1 MTSGAVGR
9 NRGPSPHLRAAIA
22 AGVLALASWGFPCGP
37 VESAYAADFG
47 LETVLRKVAARST
60 EVVGFEERRF
70 LGVVTRPL
78 ESSGTLRF
86 EPPDR
91 LVKETDKPYRE
102 TAIVDGERLTV
113 LDADGTEM
121 MSMSL
126 WASEE
131 LRLVFDSLRAV
142 LRGDARAL
150 EAIFQVAV
158 SGDETSW
165 TIALTPPPGEDEGQI
180 EGITVRGEDARIM
193 SFEVRETNGDRA
205 LIRITGPVRRS

>member
-1 MTSGAVGR
+1 MGK
-9 NRGPSPHLRAAIA
+9 NRSPSPRVRTVIV
-22 AGVLALASWGFPCGP
+22 AGVLAVASWSLPCGP
-37 VESAYAADFG
+37 VESAHAAEFG
-47 LETVLRKVAARST
+47 LETVLQKVAARGV
-60 EVVGFEERRF
+60 EAVGFEERRF

-91 LVKETDKPYRE
+91 LIKETDKPFRE

-113 LDADGTEM
+113 LDAAGAET

-126 WASEE
+126 WASAE

-142 LRGDARAL
+142 LRGDAAAL

-158 SGDETSW
+158 SGDERLW

-205 LIRITGPVRRS
+205 LIRLTGPVRRS